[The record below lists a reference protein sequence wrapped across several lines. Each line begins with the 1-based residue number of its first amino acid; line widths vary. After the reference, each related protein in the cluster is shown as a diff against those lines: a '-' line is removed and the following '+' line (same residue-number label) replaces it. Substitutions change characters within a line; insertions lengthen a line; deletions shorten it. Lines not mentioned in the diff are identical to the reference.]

1 MATRN
6 RCCARPTDRPT
17 AHPTA
22 RPIRASHA
30 AFAACLALLAPAAA
44 LAQDA
49 AQRVEVIGVTP
60 AAGLGM
66 SKDQLAANVQT
77 ARAADVERSHAID
90 LTSFMNRQLG
100 SVHLNE
106 TQNNP
111 FQPDVNFRGFTASP
125 LLGTAQGLSI
135 YLDGVRLNQ
144 PFGDVVSWD
153 LIPKSAISQI
163 SLLPGSNPL
172 FGLNTLG
179 GALVIQT
186 KDGLKNPGSVVQLL
200 AGNHQRAALEFET
213 GGRRA
218 AQPPEAAVHELNWF
232 VTGNR
237 FHEKGWR
244 STSPSDVSQL
254 FGKLGGR
261 LGDTSLVL
269 TAAAADNTLNGN
281 GLQEQRLL
289 ARDPASVYTQP
300 DTTRNRSLLLNLAA
314 SGSWGAA
321 GSFSG
326 QAYFR
331 RINTATYNGDINEG
345 ALDQPVYQ
353 PDAAEQAALAGAG
366 YSGVPLAGESAT
378 NTPFPK
384 WRCIAQALLRGAP
397 GESCNGLI
405 NQSHT
410 VQTQAG
416 LAGQLEGRALMA
428 GLSHRWVAGA
438 ALDWSRVRFT
448 QGSELGYL
456 TPAHGVVGV
465 GAFGDGVTGGT
476 LAGVPY
482 DTRVDLA
489 ARTGTASLLASDT
502 VAINART
509 HVTVSGR
516 YNRTAVHN
524 RDAITPGGGA
534 GSLDG
539 NHVFAR
545 LNPALGLTFATSP
558 ALTAYAGLNQ
568 GSRAPSAIEL
578 GCADPAN
585 PCKLP
590 NAMAGDPPLKQVV
603 TTTWEA
609 GLRGG
614 FTGSAMG
621 AGRWNI
627 GVFRADNRDDIQFVA
642 DNAAG
647 YGYFKNFGQTRRQG
661 LEMGLSTALPGVAG
675 PVTLGAN
682 YTALDATYRSAEVLG
697 GAGNSANDA
706 AQAGLP
712 GIDGIITVRPGD
724 RLPLVPRHLLKL
736 FANVALGGTVSLAAD
751 VTALGG
757 ATARGNE
764 NQAHQPDGVYYLGP
778 GRSAGYAVLNLGGDW
793 RPAPGLTVFVQINNL
808 LDRRYNSAAQLGAT
822 GLDGNG
828 NFQARPFAANANGD
842 RPLLHSTFFAPGAP
856 RSFWLGLRYA
866 FGA

>member
-1 MATRN
+1 MTR
-6 RCCARPTDRPT
+6 RRSVFLLT
-17 AHPTA
+17 AGP
-22 RPIRASHA
+22 
-30 AFAACLALLAPAAA
+30 ACLALLAPAA
-44 LAQDA
+44 LAQGA
-49 AQRVEVIGVTP
+49 PQQVEVIGVAP
-60 AAGLGM
+60 LAGLGV

-77 ARAADVERSHAID
+77 ARAADIERSHAID
-90 LTSFMNRQLG
+90 LTSFLSRQLG

-186 KDGLKNPGSVVQLL
+186 KDGLKNPGSVVQFL
-200 AGNHQRAALEFET
+200 AGNHRRVAVEFET

-218 AQPPEAAVHELNWF
+218 VEAPDAAVRELNWF

-237 FHEKGWR
+237 FHEQGWR
-244 STSPSDVSQL
+244 SASPSDVNQL

-261 LGDTSLVL
+261 LGDARLVL

-281 GLQEQRLL
+281 GLQELRLL
-289 ARDPASVYTQP
+289 ARDAASVYTQP
-300 DTTRNRSLLLNLAA
+300 DTTHNRSLLLNLTA
-314 SGSWGAA
+314 SGPLSAA
-321 GSFSG
+321 LSFSG
-326 QAYFR
+326 HAYVR
-331 RINTATYNGDINEG
+331 RINTATYNGDINQV
-345 ALDQPVYQ
+345 ALDQSVYQ
-353 PDAAEQAALAGAG
+353 PTAAEQGALAGAG
-366 YSGVPLAGESAT
+366 YSGFALAGESAA

-384 WRCIAQALLRGAP
+384 WRCIAHALLHDVPA
-397 GESCNGLI
+397 EKCNGLI
-405 NQSHT
+405 NQSRT
-410 VQTQAG
+410 VQTQVG
-416 LAGQLEGRALMA
+416 LAGQLQGQAIWA
-428 GLSHRWVAGA
+428 GLSHRFVAGA
-438 ALDWSRVRFT
+438 AFDMSRVQFS
-448 QGSELGYL
+448 QSAELGYL
-456 TPAHGVVGV
+456 TPARGIVGV
-465 GAFGDGVTGGT
+465 GAFGDGVTGGDV
-476 LAGVPY
+476 AGAPY

-489 ARTGTASLLASDT
+489 ARSRTASVLASDT
-502 VAINART
+502 VALNAQT
-509 HVTVSGR
+509 HVTVAGR
-516 YNRTAVHN
+516 YNRTVVHT

-539 NHVFAR
+539 DHVFAR
-545 LNPALGLTFATSP
+545 LNPAAGLTFAASP

-609 GLRGG
+609 GLRG
-614 FTGSAMG
+614 SA
-621 AGRWNI
+621 AATTRWNI
-627 GVFRADNRDDIQFVA
+627 GVFRADNRDDILFVA
-642 DNAAG
+642 DNSAG

-661 LEMGLSTALPGVAG
+661 LEAGLVTSLPSATG
-675 PVTLGAN
+675 PLLLGAN
-682 YTALDATYRSAEVLG
+682 YTWIDATYRSAETLG

-706 AQAGLP
+706 ALAGLP
-712 GIDGIITVRPGD
+712 GVDGRIAVRPGD
-724 RLPLVPRHLLKL
+724 RLPLIPRHLLKL
-736 FANVALGGTVSLAAD
+736 SANLPLGASLSLAAD
-751 VTALGG
+751 VTAVVGS
-757 ATARGNE
+757 TARGNE
-764 NQAHQPDGVYYLGP
+764 NNAHQPDGVYYLGP

-793 RPAPGLTVFVQINNL
+793 RPTPGLTVFVQINNL
-808 LDRRYNSAAQLGAT
+808 LDRRYHSAAQLGAT

-828 NFQARPFAANANGD
+828 HFQAQPFAANANGD